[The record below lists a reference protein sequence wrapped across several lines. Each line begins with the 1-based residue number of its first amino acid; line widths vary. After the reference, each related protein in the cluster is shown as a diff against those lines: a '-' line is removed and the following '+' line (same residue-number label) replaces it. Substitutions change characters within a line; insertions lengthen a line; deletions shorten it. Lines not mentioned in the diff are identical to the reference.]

1 MAFQAA
7 NDADLVTTTLRELGR
22 AKWTD
27 NSSSYRRTVA
37 LQKIINKRKTT
48 FDSGYE
54 VQFNRMT
61 GLSNAARFVGMG
73 AVDVVDITTQMG
85 TGNCPWRHVTWNWA
99 WDFREPLMNNSPA
112 KIVDLIKTRRVAAMG
127 SAIELFERALWRVP
141 LVTDDVTIFGI
152 PYWIVKSNTAATV
165 ANNNGFNGLAPSGY
179 TVVGNINPTTDT
191 RWRNYATQYTTVSK
205 DDLIRKARRMA
216 EYTDFQ
222 PIVSDVPQY
231 DTGDKVEFYT
241 NYAVSGT
248 LVEILESQNEDL
260 GSDVAPYEGKA
271 MFNRTVINVI
281 PELDADTTNPF
292 YQVDWGVFQAIGLKG
307 AWMKETNVA
316 QVPGQHTMSATHTDC
331 TLNTICRDRRKN
343 GVLATDVTMPA

>member
-7 NDADLVTTTLRELGR
+7 NDADLVTTTLRDLGR

-27 NSSSYRRTVA
+27 NSTSYRRTIA
-37 LQKIINKRKTT
+37 LKQIINKKKTN

-54 VQFNRMT
+54 VQFNRMV
-61 GLSNAARFVGMG
+61 GLSNAARSVGLG
-73 AVDVVDITTQMG
+73 AVDIVDITTQMG

-127 SAIELFERALWRVP
+127 SAIELFERMLWRAP
-141 LVTDDVTIFGI
+141 ASTDDVSIFGI
-152 PYWIVKSNTAATV
+152 PYWVVKSNTSATL
-165 ANNNGFNGLAPSGY
+165 ANNNGFNGLSPATS
-179 TVVGNINPTTDT
+179 TNVGGINPNTDT

-216 EYTDFQ
+216 EYTDFR
-222 PIVSDVPQY
+222 PIVDDVPDY
-231 DTGDKVEFYT
+231 DTGDKTEFYT

-248 LVEILESQNEDL
+248 LIEILESQNENL
-260 GSDVAPYEGKA
+260 GKDVAPYEGQA
-271 MFNRTVINVI
+271 TFLRTLINVV

-292 YQVDWGVFQAIGLKG
+292 YQINWGVMGAIGLKG

-331 TLNTICRDRRKN
+331 TLNIICRDRRKC
-343 GVLATDVTMPA
+343 GVLATDTSMPA